1 MGLTNLPVDCGDFL
15 RAFLRSVCADPAEHA
30 ADKEDLTPIFRWKPQ
45 YPFFTTF
52 TVP

>member
-30 ADKEDLTPIFRWKPQ
+30 ADKEDLTPIFRFKP
-45 YPFFTTF
+45 
-52 TVP
+52 